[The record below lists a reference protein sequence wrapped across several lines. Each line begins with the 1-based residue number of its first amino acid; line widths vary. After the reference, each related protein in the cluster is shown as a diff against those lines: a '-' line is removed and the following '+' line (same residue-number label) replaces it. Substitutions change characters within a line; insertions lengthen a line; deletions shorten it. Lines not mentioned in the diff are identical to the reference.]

1 MMTLS
6 SCCSSPAFN
15 PLTSLFFLH
24 CLVWKGSPG
33 KVEGVCGGGNLM
45 ELVFGIIRYDGCAI
59 EAMHARII

>member
-33 KVEGVCGGGNLM
+33 KVEGVWGGGQLD
-45 ELVFGIIRYDGCAI
+45 GIGVWYY
-59 EAMHARII
+59 